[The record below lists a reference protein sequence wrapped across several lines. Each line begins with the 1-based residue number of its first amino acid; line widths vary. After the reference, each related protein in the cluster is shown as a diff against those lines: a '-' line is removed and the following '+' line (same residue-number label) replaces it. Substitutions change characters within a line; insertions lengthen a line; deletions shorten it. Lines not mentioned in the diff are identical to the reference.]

1 MCTYCHLKQQKERF
15 MIDFVVSSILCI
27 LDSNDRMYLD
37 KMGIVKKRLFFHNS
51 FFVCADICTLKCFCF
66 RDFLLQKYMKGV
78 LLNGKNGKI
87 N

>member
-1 MCTYCHLKQQKERF
+1 MYTYCHLKQQKERF
-15 MIDFVVSSILCI
+15 TIDFVVSCILCI
-27 LDSNDRMYLD
+27 LETNDRMYLD

-78 LLNGKNGKI
+78 LFDGKNGKI

>member
-1 MCTYCHLKQQKERF
+1 MCTYCHLKQQKKRF

-27 LDSNDRMYLD
+27 LDYNDTVYLD
-37 KMGIVKKRLFFHNS
+37 KMGIVKKRLFFS
-51 FFVCADICTLKCFCF
+51 QFLFVYADICTLKCFCF

-78 LLNGKNGKI
+78 LFDGKNGKI